1 MIDSALQKRTDQ
13 VTEIGSTLIP
23 FGTAAY
29 ASFSCSPGSP
39 TASQSVTCQSTRF
52 AGLPQDA
59 PRAVP
64 RTSPITLLYSVDRK
78 FGCAGEHSFRARVC
92 SAGRTCT
99 FTASTGAS
107 ANTESIAIGA
117 RSSRESHEPALR
129 RFACRFTVSELER
142 RQAAASIRGRWHR
155 PLMANPKEMTWSLML
170 AQ

>member
-78 FGCAGEHSFRARVC
+78 FGCAGEHSFRARVG

-99 FTASTGAS
+99 FTASTGAA
-107 ANTESIAIGA
+107 ANTEYQSQLGHAL
-117 RSSRESHEPALR
+117 RESLMNLPCDDSHVVSRSASLNDVRRLR
-129 RFACRFTVSELER
+129 RFEADGIGRPWRTR
-142 RQAAASIRGRWHR
+142 RR
-155 PLMANPKEMTWSLML
+155 
-170 AQ
+170 